1 MIRRWLGAHRSV
13 VASVTGGTL
22 VTALV
27 VTVAVVS
34 GGYTAEK
41 VDLGDAAVWVGSETR
56 QLVGRVNTEIA
67 ELNTVVPVPSEGT
80 TVVQQGATVLMVD
93 GGNGT
98 MDILDPA
105 TATVTDSVALPPDA
119 PEVRLAG
126 GLAAISADGDLW
138 RANSADLATF
148 DSTTDP
154 ALALGTGTLFS
165 LDDTGVLF
173 GFTPATQ
180 TLVRIDPD
188 LPDTVAE
195 TTTVPAGDPAD
206 GYQLSQ
212 VNGSWAL
219 LNTTTGILHLPQRTV
234 DLTGSLTA
242 MPRLQEPAVT
252 GDRVLIAHS
261 TGLISVPLDRG
272 AATELLADNTAA
284 GSPAA
289 PVQDGR
295 CAYAAWADG
304 TAWQACGI
312 GSPAG
317 ITATLAGLAGDAR
330 LEYRQNGSRL
340 LLNDARNGATW
351 NVQRDNELIDNWD
364 DLIDPVSDQQEE
376 TGATDDIPPDNEDT
390 QVPPV
395 AIDDAFGAR
404 PGRTVTLPVLLNDYD
419 PNGDVLVIDTAE
431 PPPADQGRLDLVS
444 GNQQLQLTLTP
455 EASGSLSFDY
465 SVSDGRGGVAD
476 ATVTV
481 TVRSPDENSAPHQ
494 ARQTRAS
501 VAAGGSVESQVL
513 GDWID
518 PDGDPFYLT
527 AATAS
532 APDTATSTPA
542 GAVLFTD
549 AGDGGDAAQVGL
561 AVSDGSL
568 TGAGTLDISV
578 RPAGTV
584 PIVADAF
591 AVRTTAGSEVTVAP
605 LTHVRGG
612 SGPLRLGAVPDKP
625 GVSIAADFAGGT
637 FRFVSATVGV
647 HYLDYAVTDG
657 ATTVTGLIRVDVDP
671 APDSP
676 GRPITV
682 PHTAFLRS
690 QQPTVVDVLAT
701 DFDPA
706 GGVLLVTATSNVSSG
721 SGLTVEV
728 LDQHLLRV
736 TLTRPLE
743 SGTTSFGYTVSNG
756 LAEATGTVTVIE
768 IPAATIRQPPVA
780 AADSVSVRVGDT
792 IDIPVLANDEHPN
805 GDALMLDPVLSTP
818 LPAGAGLLF
827 ASGRVLRYLAPAST
841 GNFTAV
847 YRVSAPDG
855 QFANAE
861 VRISVRETDA
871 ATNNPPLPPTVT
883 ARVLAGDTVRIQ
895 IPRTGIDPD
904 GDSVQLLGQ
913 ETNPEKGTVTAV
925 DADSLSYRAG
935 DYSAGT
941 DTFTYA
947 VIDALGARATGTV
960 RVGISPRPDGARN
973 PVAVPD
979 EVTVRPGSR
988 VSVRV
993 LGNDSDPDGGTL
1005 SITAVEATAE
1015 GAADGAAGTA
1025 AGTAAVDGDVVV
1037 VRAPNVG
1044 GRYGFVYQIQNE
1056 RGGTGS
1062 AFLTVVVAADAPRA
1076 HPEADDTRLRLSDVL
1091 GRDTVDVDVLARV
1104 FFAEGSARDLKLAVL
1119 PGYDGAATVTD
1130 TAHIRVTVA
1139 KTSQI
1144 IPFSVSHPQDPGIV
1158 AYAFV
1163 WVPGTND
1170 ALPQLR
1176 AGAAKLVVAS
1186 EATVDIDINDYVVAV
1201 GGKPVQ
1207 LTDRNTVRAT
1217 HANGAELSTGSQ
1229 TLSFTSA
1236 DRYFGPASISFEV
1249 TDGAGATDPAGRTA
1263 TIVLPIT
1270 VTPRENQPPAF
1281 DGAGID
1287 FEPGQSKVIDLAKL
1301 TAYPYPEDRDEL
1313 AFTVLDPLPT
1323 GFGQTLDGSLLTV
1336 TALEGTPKGSTS
1348 SVTIGVRDDLSA
1360 GSAGRIELRVVASTR
1375 PLALPA
1381 TDAAVAPRGRS
1392 TVIDVLA
1399 NDGATN
1405 PFPAV
1410 GLRVLAVRGLDSA
1423 ALPAGVSITP
1433 SADNS
1438 RLTVR
1443 VSADAQPTDSTL
1455 QYQVAD
1461 ATNDPDRYTWGT
1473 VRVSVQDVP
1482 DAVTGLRATGFAD
1495 GRITVAFNPGA
1506 ANNSPITGYR
1516 VTTLD
1521 ASSGRTLG
1529 STVCAATSCT
1539 LATPGN
1545 GQANAV
1551 RVSVAAQN
1559 GIGTATAGTLAASV
1573 WSDVIPA
1580 APTGLTA
1587 VPEDGAML
1595 LGWDVVQATG
1605 GGTDIRG
1612 YQVSVAGVAQPEV
1625 SATGALCDNARCTLR
1640 VDGLAN
1646 GTGVGFA
1653 VSARNDA
1660 YPALSSWNST
1670 AATGTPYGAPVAGGI
1685 TATATD
1691 VSGAVTVTWD
1701 GFADRG
1707 DAVAGYVV
1715 QRISGAGVPTGAQA
1729 CSVSAPAPGSLTAPR
1744 AGGVVLE
1751 QQSVAAGGRSAV
1763 FDGLLVDDGSY
1774 SFVVW
1779 GHNRAG
1785 CVPSTVATVLVRP
1798 APGAISQV
1806 QGAMEQQG
1814 DAWDYHL
1821 TGVSPSAGVDHYNIR
1836 AADGSGSGARFS
1848 GSAWPRDLLDLPFGS
1863 AVAFQLQACTVWGS
1877 CGPWSGTTTAPE
1889 ASVTF
1894 TATGL
1899 AYDGAAGRFSWT
1911 GAPQNGSLAA
1921 TFACTVAGSTSTP
1934 TPADSA
1940 TTCTLPGPLPDSG
1953 TVLLT
1958 VTVDGHTFDFSRPI
1972 PKKAITP

>member
-1 MIRRWLGAHRSV
+1 MIRRWLATHRSLA
-13 VASVTGGTL
+13 ASITGGTL

-34 GGYTAEK
+34 GGYTAQK
-41 VDLGDAAVWVGSETR
+41 VDLGDAAVWVASETR

-67 ELNTVVPVPSEGT
+67 ELNTVVPVESDRT
-80 TVVQQGATVLMVD
+80 SVVQHGGTVLVVD
-93 GGNGT
+93 AGNGT
-98 MDILDPA
+98 LDILDPA

-126 GLAAISADGDLW
+126 DLAAISADGDLW

-165 LDDTGVLF
+165 LDAAGVLF
-173 GFTPATQ
+173 AFTPATQ

-188 LPDTVAE
+188 HPEAVAE
-195 TTTVPAGDPAD
+195 TRTVSAGDPSD
-206 GYQLSQ
+206 VYQLSQ

-219 LNTTTGILHLPQRTV
+219 LNTTTGILHLPQRAV
-234 DLTGSLTA
+234 DLTGSLTDL
-242 MPRLQEPAVT
+242 PRLQEPAT
-252 GDRVLIAHS
+252 AGDRVLISHRS
-261 TGLISVPLDRG
+261 GLLSVPLDRG
-272 AATELLADNTAA
+272 AATELLADQSVA

-289 PVQDGR
+289 PAQDGR

-317 ITATLAGLAGDAR
+317 TTATLAGLAGDAR
-330 LEYRQNGSRL
+330 LEYRQNGTRL

-364 DLIDPVSDQQEE
+364 DLIDPVSDQQEV
-376 TGATDDIPPDNEDT
+376 TSATEDTPPDYEDT
-390 QVPPV
+390 QLPPV

-404 PGRTVTLPVLLNDYD
+404 PGRTVTLPALLNDYD
-419 PNGDVLVIDTAE
+419 PNDDVLVIDGVE
-431 PPPADQGRLDLVS
+431 PPPADQGRIDLVA

-465 SVSDGRGGVAD
+465 TVSDGRGGTAD

-481 TVRSPDENSAPHQ
+481 TVRSPDENSAPAQ
-494 ARQTRAS
+494 ARQTRAT
-501 VAAGGSVESQVL
+501 VAAGGSVETQVL

-527 AATAS
+527 AATAA

-568 TGAGTLDISV
+568 TGAGTLDVTV
-578 RPAGTV
+578 RAAGTV

-605 LTHVRGG
+605 LEHARGG
-612 SGPLRLGAVPDKP
+612 NGPLRLGAVPDKP
-625 GVSIAADFAGGT
+625 GVSITADFAGGT
-637 FRFVSATVGV
+637 FRFASDTVGV

-671 APDSP
+671 DPDSP

-682 PHTAFLRS
+682 PHTAFLRP
-690 QQPTVVDVLAT
+690 QQPTVIDVLAT
-701 DFDPA
+701 DIDPA
-706 GGVLLVTATSNVSSG
+706 GGVLLVTGSSNVPAG
-721 SGLTVEV
+721 SGLTVEI
-728 LDQHLLRV
+728 LDQHFLRV

-743 SGTTSFGYTVSNG
+743 SGTTSFDYTVSNG
-756 LAEATGTVTVIE
+756 LASATGTVTVIE
-768 IPAATIRQPPVA
+768 IPAATTRQPPVA

-792 IDIPVLANDEHPN
+792 IDIPVLANDEHPD
-805 GDALMLDPVLSTP
+805 GDPLTLDPVLSTP

-941 DTFTYA
+941 DTFSYA

-993 LGNDSDPDGGTL
+993 LGNDSDPDGGAL
-1005 SITAVEATAE
+1005 SITAVEATD
-1015 GAADGAAGTA
+1015 GAASGAAGTA
-1025 AGTAAVDGDVVV
+1025 VVDGDLVV
-1037 VRAPNVG
+1037 VRAPNVS

-1062 AFLTVVVAADAPRA
+1062 AFLTVVVTPDAPRA
-1076 HPEADDTRLRLSDVL
+1076 HPEAADTRLRLSDVL

-1104 FFAEGSARDLKLAVL
+1104 FFAEGPARDLLLAVL

-1130 TAHIRVTVA
+1130 TAQIRVSVA

-1144 IPFSVSHPQDPGIV
+1144 IPFSVSHPQDPEII

-1163 WVPGTND
+1163 WVPGTDD

-1186 EATVDIDINDYVVAV
+1186 EATINIDINDYVVAV
-1201 GGKPVQ
+1201 GDTPVQ

-1217 HANGAELSTGSQ
+1217 HANGAELATGAH
-1229 TLSFTSA
+1229 TLAFTSA
-1236 DRYFGPASISFEV
+1236 DQYFGPASISFEV
-1249 TDGAGATDPAGRTA
+1249 TDGASATDPAGRTA

-1287 FEPGQSKVIDLAKL
+1287 FEPGQKKVIDLAKL
-1301 TAYPYPEDRDEL
+1301 TSYPYPEDRDEL
-1313 AFTVLDPLPT
+1313 AFTVLDPVPT
-1323 GFGQTLDGSLLTV
+1323 GFEQTLNGSLLTV
-1336 TALEGTPKGSTS
+1336 TALDGTPKGSTS
-1348 SVTIGVRDDLSA
+1348 AVTIGVRDDLST
-1360 GSAGRIELRVVASTR
+1360 GKAGRVELKVVASTR

-1381 TDAAVAPRGRS
+1381 TDAAIAPRGRS

-1410 GLRVLAVRGLDSA
+1410 PLRVLAVRGLDAA
-1423 ALPAGVSITP
+1423 ALPAGVTITP

-1495 GRITVAFNPGA
+1495 GRVTVVFNPGA
-1506 ANNSPITGYR
+1506 ANNSPISGYQ

-1521 ASSGRTLG
+1521 AASGRTLG

-1559 GIGTATAGTLAASV
+1559 GVGTATAVTLAATV

-1587 VPEDGAML
+1587 VPEDGALL
-1595 LGWDVVQATG
+1595 LGWDLVAATG
-1605 GGTDIRG
+1605 GGTAIRG

-1625 SATGALCDNARCTLR
+1625 SATGARCAAARCTLR

-1646 GTGVGFA
+1646 GTSIGYT

-1660 YPALSSWNST
+1660 YPALSSWNTT
-1670 AATGTPYGAPVAGGI
+1670 AATGTPYGAAVAGGI

-1707 DAVAGYVV
+1707 DAVAGYFV
-1715 QRISGAGVPTGAQA
+1715 QRISGGGQPTGAQA
-1729 CSVSAPAPGSLTAPR
+1729 CSVSSPAPGTVTAPR
-1744 AGGVVLE
+1744 AGGVVLD
-1751 QQSVAAGGRSAV
+1751 QKSVPAGGRSAV
-1763 FDGLLVDDGSY
+1763 FDGLLADDGSY

-1779 GHNRAG
+1779 GYNRAG
-1785 CVPSTVATVLVRP
+1785 CAATAVATVLVRP

-1821 TGVSPSAGVDHYNIR
+1821 TGVTPSAGVDHYNIR
-1836 AADGSGSGARFS
+1836 AADGSGSVQRFG
-1848 GSAWPRDLLDLPFGS
+1848 GSTWPRDLLGLPFGS

-1894 TATGL
+1894 TVTGL
-1899 AYDGAAGRFSWT
+1899 AYDGPSGRFSWT
-1911 GAPQNGSLAA
+1911 GAPQNGTLAA
-1921 TFACTVAGSTSTP
+1921 TFACAVAGSAS

-1940 TTCTLPGPLPDSG
+1940 TTCTLPGPLPESG

-1958 VTVDGHTFDFSRPI
+1958 VTVDGHTFDYSRPI

>member
-1 MIRRWLGAHRSV
+1 MIRRWLATHRSV

-34 GGYTAEK
+34 GGYTAQK
-41 VDLGDAAVWVGSETR
+41 VDLGDAAVWVASETR

-67 ELNTVVPVPSEGT
+67 ELNTVVPVDSERT
-80 TVVQQGATVLMVD
+80 TVVQHGATVLVVD
-93 GGNGT
+93 SGNGT
-98 MDILDPA
+98 LDILDPA

-126 GLAAISADGDLW
+126 DLAAISADGDLW
-138 RANSADLATF
+138 RANSADLASF

-165 LDDTGVLF
+165 LDAAGVLF
-173 GFTPATQ
+173 AFTPATQ

-188 LPDTVAE
+188 HPDTVAE

-206 GYQLSQ
+206 VYQLSQ

-242 MPRLQEPAVT
+242 LPRLQEPAVA

-261 TGLISVPLDRG
+261 TGLLSVPLDRG
-272 AATELLADNTAA
+272 AATELLAENPVA

-289 PVQDGR
+289 PTQDGR

-330 LEYRQNGSRL
+330 LEYRQNGTRL

-364 DLIDPVSDQQEE
+364 DLIDPVSDQQEV
-376 TGATDDIPPDNEDT
+376 TSATDDTPPDYEDT
-390 QVPPV
+390 QAPPV
-395 AIDDAFGAR
+395 AIDDEFGAR

-419 PNGDVLVIDTAE
+419 PNDDVLVIDGVE
-431 PPPADQGRLDLVS
+431 PPPAGQGRIDLVA

-455 EASGSLSFDY
+455 DASGSLSFDY
-465 SVSDGRGGVAD
+465 TVSDGRGGVAD

-481 TVRSPDENSAPHQ
+481 TLRSPEENSAPGQ
-494 ARQTRAS
+494 ARQTRS
-501 VAAGGSVESQVL
+501 TVAAGGSVESQVL

-527 AATAS
+527 AATAA

-568 TGAGTLDISV
+568 TGAGTLDVTV
-578 RPAGTV
+578 RAAGTV

-605 LTHVRGG
+605 LEHVRGG
-612 SGPLRLGAVPDKP
+612 NGPLRLGAVPDKP

-637 FRFVSATVGV
+637 FEFVSGTVGV

-701 DFDPA
+701 DIDPA
-706 GGVLLVTATSNVSSG
+706 GGVLLVTGSSNVPAG

-743 SGTTSFGYTVSNG
+743 SGTTSFDYTVSNG
-756 LAEATGTVTVIE
+756 LASATGTVTVIE
-768 IPAATIRQPPVA
+768 IPAATTRQPPVA

-792 IDIPVLANDEHPN
+792 IDIPVLTNDEHPD
-805 GDALMLDPVLSTP
+805 GDTLTLDPVLSTA
-818 LPAGAGLLF
+818 LPADAGLLF

-847 YRVSAPDG
+847 YRVNAPDG

-941 DTFTYA
+941 DTFSYA

-993 LGNDSDPDGGTL
+993 LGNDSDPDGGAL
-1005 SITAVEATAE
+1005 SITAVEASAAGDAA
-1015 GAADGAAGTA
+1015 GAA
-1025 AGTAAVDGDVVV
+1025 VVEGDVIV

-1044 GRYGFVYQIQNE
+1044 GRYGFVYEIQND

-1076 HPEADDTRLRLSDVL
+1076 YPEAADTRLRLSDVL

-1104 FFAEGSARDLKLAVL
+1104 FFAEGSARALKLAVL
-1119 PGYDGAATVTD
+1119 PGFDGAATVTD
-1130 TAHIRVTVA
+1130 SARIRVSVA

-1144 IPFSVSHPQDPGIV
+1144 IPFSVSHPQDPDII
-1158 AYAFV
+1158 AFAFV
-1163 WVPGTND
+1163 WVPGTDD

-1186 EATVDIDINDYVVAV
+1186 EATVNIDINDYVVAV
-1201 GGKPVQ
+1201 GDKPVQ

-1217 HANGAELSTGSQ
+1217 HANGAELATGAR
-1229 TLSFTSA
+1229 TLAFTSA
-1236 DRYFGPASISFEV
+1236 DQYFGPASISFEV
-1249 TDGAGATDPAGRTA
+1249 TDGASATDPDGRTA

-1270 VTPRENQPPAF
+1270 VTPRENQPPSF

-1301 TAYPYPEDRDEL
+1301 TSYPYPEDRDEL

-1323 GFGQTLDGSLLTV
+1323 GFGQTLNGSLLTV
-1336 TALEGTPKGSTS
+1336 TALEGTPKGTTS

-1360 GSAGRIELRVVASTR
+1360 GRAGRVELRVVASTR

-1381 TDAAVAPRGRS
+1381 TDAAIAPRGRS

-1405 PFPAV
+1405 PFPAT
-1410 GLRVLAVRGLDSA
+1410 GLRVLAVRGLDA
-1423 ALPAGVSITP
+1423 AGLPAGVTITP
-1433 SADNS
+1433 SSDNS

-1482 DAVTGLRATGFAD
+1482 GAVTGLRATGFAD

-1506 ANNSPITGYR
+1506 ANNSPITGYQ

-1521 ASSGRTLG
+1521 AASGRTLG

-1539 LATPGN
+1539 LPTPGN

-1559 GIGTATAGTLAASV
+1559 GIGTATAGTLAATV

-1587 VPEDGAML
+1587 VPEDGALL
-1595 LGWDVVQATG
+1595 LGWDVVQAAG

-1612 YQVSVAGVAQPEV
+1612 YQVSVAGVARPEV
-1625 SATGALCDNARCTLR
+1625 SASGALCAAARCTLR

-1646 GTGVGFA
+1646 GTSVGYT

-1660 YPALSSWNST
+1660 YPALSSWNT
-1670 AATGTPYGAPVAGGI
+1670 AAATGTPYGAPVAGGI

-1715 QRISGAGVPTGAQA
+1715 QRISGAAVPTGAQA
-1729 CSVSAPAPGSLTAPR
+1729 CSVSTPAPGTLTAPR

-1751 QQSVAAGGRSAV
+1751 QQNVSAGGRSAV
-1763 FDGLLVDDGSY
+1763 FDGLLADDGSY

-1785 CVPSTVATVLVRP
+1785 CVSSSVATVLVRP

-1821 TGVSPSAGVDHYNIR
+1821 TGVSPSVGVDHYNIR
-1836 AADGSGSGARFS
+1836 TADGSGAGTRFS
-1848 GSAWPRDLLDLPFGS
+1848 GGTWPRDLLGLPFGS

-1889 ASVTF
+1889 ASVSF
-1894 TATGL
+1894 TVTGL

-1911 GAPQNGSLAA
+1911 GAPQNGSLPA
-1921 TFACTVAGSTSTP
+1921 TFACAVAGSTSPP

-1940 TTCTLPGPLPDSG
+1940 TTCTLPGPLPDAG
-1953 TVLLT
+1953 TALLT
-1958 VTVDGHTFDFSRPI
+1958 VTVDGHTFDYSRPI

>member
-1 MIRRWLGAHRSV
+1 VIRRWLAAHRSA
-13 VASVTGGTL
+13 VASITGGTL
-22 VTALV
+22 VTAIV

-34 GGYTAEK
+34 GGYTAQK
-41 VDLGDAAVWVGSETR
+41 VDLGDAAVWVASETR
-56 QLVGRVNTEIA
+56 QLVGRVNTELA
-67 ELNTVVPVPSEGT
+67 ELNTVVPVESERT
-80 TVVQQGATVLMVD
+80 AVVQDGSTVLVVD

-98 MDILDPA
+98 LDILDPA
-105 TATVTDSVALPPDA
+105 TATLTDSVALPPDA

-126 GLAAISADGDLW
+126 DVAAISADGELW
-138 RANSADLATF
+138 TANTADLATF
-148 DSTTDP
+148 DSTADP

-165 LDDTGVLF
+165 LDAAGVLF
-173 GFTPATQ
+173 AFTPATQ
-180 TLVRIDPD
+180 ALVRIDPD
-188 LPDTVAE
+188 RPGTVAE
-195 TTTVPAGDPAD
+195 TTTVPAGEPTDD
-206 GYQLSQ
+206 YQLSQ
-212 VNGSWAL
+212 VNGNWAL
-219 LNTTTGILHLPQRTV
+219 LNTTTGILQLPDRAV
-234 DLTGSLTA
+234 DLSAGLTEL
-242 MPRLQEPAVT
+242 PRLQEPAVT
-252 GDRVLIAHS
+252 GDRILIAHS
-261 TGLISVPLDRG
+261 TGLLGVPLDGG
-272 AATELLADNTAA
+272 APTELLDDAAA
-284 GSPAA
+284 GAPAA
-289 PVQDGR
+289 PSQNGR

-317 ITATLAGLAGDAR
+317 NTATLAGVAGDAR
-330 LEYRQNGSRL
+330 LEYRQNGTRL
-340 LLNDARNGATW
+340 LLNDAHNGTAW
-351 NVQRDNELIDNWD
+351 NVQRGNELIDNWD
-364 DLIDPVSDQQEE
+364 DLIDPVSDQQE
-376 TGATDDIPPDNEDT
+376 TTTTTDDTPPEYEDT

-395 AIDDAFGAR
+395 AIDDDFGAR

-419 PNGDVLVIDTAE
+419 LNDDVLVIDAAD
-431 PPPADQGRLDLVS
+431 PPPAGQGRIDLVS
-444 GNQQLQLTLTP
+444 GDQQLQLTLTP
-455 EASGSLSFDY
+455 EASGSFSFGY
-465 SVSDGRGGVAD
+465 SISDGRGGTAD

-481 TVRSPDENSAPHQ
+481 TIRSPDENAAPEQ
-494 ARQTRAS
+494 VRQTRATVS
-501 VAAGGSVESQVL
+501 AGGSVESQVL
-513 GDWID
+513 SDWID

-527 AATAS
+527 TATAA

-549 AGDGGDAAQVGL
+549 AGAGGDTAQVGL
-561 AVSDGSL
+561 AVSDGTL
-568 TGAGTLDISV
+568 TGAGTLDITV
-578 RPAGTV
+578 RPAGSV
-584 PIVADAF
+584 PIVADGF

-605 LTHVRGG
+605 LDHARGG

-625 GVSIAADFAGGT
+625 GVRIAADFAGGT
-637 FRFVSATVGV
+637 FRFSSDTVGV

-657 ATTVTGLIRVDVDP
+657 ASTVTGSIRVDVDP

-690 QQPTVVDVLAT
+690 QQPTVIDVLAT
-701 DFDPA
+701 DIDPA
-706 GGVLLVTATSNVSSG
+706 GGVLLVTGSSSVPAG
-721 SGLTVEV
+721 SGLTVEI

-743 SGTTSFGYTVSNG
+743 SGTTSFDYTVSNG
-756 LAEATGTVTVIE
+756 LASATGTVTVIE
-768 IPAATIRQPPVA
+768 IPAATTRQPPVA
-780 AADSVSVRVGDT
+780 APDSVSVRVGDT
-792 IDIPVLANDEHPN
+792 IDIPVLANDEHPD
-805 GDALMLDPVLSTP
+805 GDPLTLDPVLSTP
-818 LPAGAGLLF
+818 LPTGAGLLF

-847 YRVSAPDG
+847 YRVNAPDG

-871 ATNNPPLPPTVT
+871 ATNNPPLPQTVT

-895 IPRTGIDPD
+895 IPLTGIDPD

-913 ETNPEKGTVTAV
+913 ETNPDKGSVTAV

-1005 SITAVEATAE
+1005 SITAVEAT
-1015 GAADGAAGTA
+1015 GADGAGDGASGTA
-1025 AGTAAVDGDVVV
+1025 VIDGDVIV
-1037 VRAPNVG
+1037 VRAPKTD
-1044 GRYGFVYQIQNE
+1044 GRYGFVYEIQND

-1062 AFLTVVVAADAPRA
+1062 AFLTVVVDADAPLAR
-1076 HPEADDTRLRLSDVL
+1076 PEAADTRLTLSDVL
-1091 GRDTVDVDVLARV
+1091 GRKTVDVDVLARV
-1104 FFAEGSARDLKLAVL
+1104 FFAEGSARALTLAVL
-1119 PGYDGAATVTD
+1119 PGYDGTATVTD
-1130 TAHIRVTVA
+1130 TAQIRVAVT

-1144 IPFSVSHPQDPGIV
+1144 IPFSVTHPRDPDIV
-1158 AYAFV
+1158 AYAFI
-1163 WVPGTND
+1163 WVPGTDD

-1186 EATVDIDINDYVVAV
+1186 EATLTIDINDYVVAV
-1201 GGKPVQ
+1201 GGKSVQ

-1217 HANGAELSTGSQ
+1217 HANGAELATGAR
-1229 TLSFTSA
+1229 TVAFTSA
-1236 DRYFGPASISFEV
+1236 DQYFGPASISFEV
-1249 TDGAGATDPAGRTA
+1249 TDGASATDPAGRTA

-1281 DGAGID
+1281 DGAVID

-1301 TAYPYPEDRDEL
+1301 TSYPYPEDRDEL

-1323 GFGQTLDGSLLTV
+1323 GFGQSLNGSLLTV
-1336 TALEGTPKGSTS
+1336 NALEGTPKGSTS
-1348 SVTIGVRDDLSA
+1348 SVTIGVRDDLST
-1360 GSAGRIELRVVASTR
+1360 GKAGRVELRVVASTR

-1381 TDAAVAPRGRS
+1381 TDAAIAPRGRS

-1405 PFPAV
+1405 PFPSVA
-1410 GLRVLAVRGLDSA
+1410 LRVLAVRGLDA
-1423 ALPAGVSITP
+1423 AGLPAGVSITP

-1438 RLTVR
+1438 KLTVR

-1495 GRITVAFNPGA
+1495 GRVTVAFNPGA
-1506 ANNSPITGYR
+1506 ANNSPITGYQL
-1516 VTTLD
+1516 TLTD
-1521 ASSGRTLG
+1521 AASGRTLG

-1559 GIGTATAGTLAASV
+1559 GIGTASASSLAAPV

-1587 VPEDGAML
+1587 VPEDGALL
-1595 LGWDVVQATG
+1595 LGWDVVQPTG
-1605 GGTDIRG
+1605 GGTGIRG
-1612 YQVSVAGVAQPEV
+1612 YQVGVGGVAQREV
-1625 SATGALCDNARCTLR
+1625 SATGTACDAARCTLR

-1646 GTGVGFA
+1646 GTSVGYT

-1660 YPALSSWNST
+1660 YPALSTWNS
-1670 AATGTPYGAPVAGGI
+1670 AAAAGTPYGAAQAGGI
-1685 TATATD
+1685 TATATNA
-1691 VSGAVTVTWD
+1691 SGAVTVSWD

-1707 DAVAGYVV
+1707 DAVAGYFV
-1715 QRISGAGVPTGAQA
+1715 QRISGGTVPTGAQA
-1729 CSVSAPAPGSLTAPR
+1729 CSVSAPAPGTLTAPR
-1744 AGGVVLE
+1744 AGGVVLD
-1751 QQSVAAGGRSAV
+1751 QKSVPAGGRSAV
-1763 FDGLLVDDGSY
+1763 FDGLLADDGSY

-1779 GHNRAG
+1779 GYNRAG
-1785 CVPSTVATVLVRP
+1785 CAATAVTTVLVRP

-1806 QGAMEQQG
+1806 QGAMEQRG

-1836 AADGSGSGARFS
+1836 AADGSGSVQRFGS
-1848 GSAWPRDLLDLPFGS
+1848 SAWPRDLLEIPFGS

-1889 ASVTF
+1889 ASVSF
-1894 TATGL
+1894 TVTGL

-1911 GAPQNGSLAA
+1911 DAPRNGSLPAA
-1921 TFACTVAGSTSTP
+1921 FACSVSGRTATP
-1934 TPADSA
+1934 TAADSA

-1958 VTVDGHTFDFSRPI
+1958 VTVNERTFDYSRPI
-1972 PKKAITP
+1972 PTKAITP